1 MTKLI
6 ETIFSYDGDV
16 FLAGIVFLLLVIL
29 FVLLLHIY
37 AKWFLAHARHR
48 RITRSTTVSQVLAP
62 TPLRHINSLTLD
74 ATLFTSPAKGLDA
87 SAIASIPLFVY
98 DSVVDQKNGLECVI
112 CLSLFEDQEVGRK
125 LPNCGH
131 EFHVECI
138 DMWLSSH
145 SNCPIC
151 RRAGVGFGG
160 VGKVVEIDSTTTSN
174 RVVGEESELGIVVEA
189 VDSFEN
195 GNGVEGRSD
204 SSSAVL
210 SSSSSSLSSQVAAMG
225 ESFKR
230 MVSRN
235 ICDRKIHPSS
245 SDFQGP
251 ED

>member
-6 ETIFSYDGDV
+6 ETIFSYDGDA

-48 RITRSTTVSQVLAP
+48 RITGSATVSHVLAP
-62 TPLRHINSLTLD
+62 TPLRDINSLTFD

-87 SAIASIPLFVY
+87 SAIALIPLFVY

-151 RRAGVGFGG
+151 RRDSVGFGG
-160 VGKVVEIDSTTTSN
+160 VDKVAEIDSKSSN
-174 RVVGEESELGIVVEA
+174 GVVSEESELGIVVEA
-189 VDSFEN
+189 MDSFEN

-210 SSSSSSLSSQVAAMG
+210 SSSSSLSSQVAAMG
-225 ESFKR
+225 GSFKR
-230 MVSRN
+230 MVSR
-235 ICDRKIHPSS
+235 DV
-245 SDFQGP
+245 
-251 ED
+251 